1 METYQYREPEQEQ
14 SGPRQCVVPACRR
27 RAASGSTV
35 CWPHRKSPTG
45 RDWDTAI
52 RQAASD
58 GSEAV
63 ADGPGSAAAEQF
75 RRRIALG
82 QYRELF
88 DVSIVQILAQAAESH
103 DLDDETGALRFSLAR
118 LIAEEQDP
126 TRLALGV
133 ARVVRASVA
142 TSRERRELAQAKPNG
157 LTEAMTRILA
167 ELETDQAE
175 ATASND

>member
-1 METYQYREPEQEQ
+1 MEDYRHHQVEQRA
-14 SGPRQCVVPACRR
+14 PRQCVVPACGR

-58 GSEAV
+58 GSDAV
-63 ADGPGSAAAEQF
+63 AGGPDSAAAEQF

-88 DVSIVQILAQAAESH
+88 DVSVIQILAQAAASH
-103 DLDDETGALRFSLAR
+103 DLDDEIGALRFTLAR

-126 TRLALGV
+126 MHLALGV

-142 TSRERRELAQAKPNG
+142 TSRERRELAQAKPDG
-157 LTEAMTRILA
+157 LTEAMTRVLA
-167 ELETDQAE
+167 ELEAEEAE